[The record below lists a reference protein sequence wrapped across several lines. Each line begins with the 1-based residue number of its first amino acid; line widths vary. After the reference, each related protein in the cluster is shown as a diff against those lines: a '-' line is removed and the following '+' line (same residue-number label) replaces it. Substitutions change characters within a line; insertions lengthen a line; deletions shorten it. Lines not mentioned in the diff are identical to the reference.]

1 MNQYQFPTL
10 MTIIVD
16 ETAYN
21 ACDIKSKFFI
31 DRWKMFGIKPL
42 PEQIDYPS
50 FQPIIENSSFTKIAI
65 DQGSAG
71 SCKEVWLAHGDVND
85 EYAVLIAENGI
96 LYVIPDS
103 LIDMEGMEK

>member
-1 MNQYQFPTL
+1 
-10 MTIIVD
+10 MTIFVD

-21 ACDIKSKFFI
+21 ACDLKSKFFI
-31 DRWKMFGIKPL
+31 DRWKMFGVETL
-42 PEQIDYPS
+42 PKQMGHLS
-50 FQPIIENSSFTKIAI
+50 FQPIIEKSSFTKIAI

-103 LIDMEGMEK
+103 LIDMEGMGK